1 MTDALTK
8 GSERLAA
15 ALFVSIDCEGSWG
28 GGSIDSDDI
37 ASDPGIKALVE
48 LVQAIRAG
56 SSAYWGVAGERAL
69 KLWEDGDA

>member
-48 LVQAIRAG
+48 FAQHRLDVDNASDRCAARY
-56 SSAYWGVAGERAL
+56 SL